1 MGIKKIALTHKRKDC
16 IGCGVCAQI
25 APDFWKMNDK
35 DGQAD
40 LCGSEKKGEHFIK
53 KIDEIEKE
61 KAKECSDACPMGII
75 RIEE

>member
-1 MGIKKIALTHKRKDC
+1 MGIKKITLTHKRKDC

-35 DGQAD
+35 DGKAD
-40 LCGSEKKGEHFIK
+40 LCGSEQKGEYSLR
-53 KIDEIEKE
+53 KIDDVEKE
-61 KAKECSDACPMGII
+61 KGKECSDACPMGII